1 MPRNNN
7 RKTTRQLSKTE
18 IIIQQEQQEK
28 RLALRQQR
36 HREYLARQQRRD
48 NKSRKQTLRATP
60 GYKPTWMIIRDQQRS
75 AASAS
80 KPIASSFCLLENH
93 DQDQAQFDEDSK
105 VVAFVPKPCAVQSVS
120 LSWAHIGKSSADC
133 KKEKQEEEQ
142 EEEEEEDDAWPELQQ
157 SNWADEV

>member
-1 MPRNNN
+1 MPRNSN

-18 IIIQQEQQEK
+18 MIIQQEQQEK

-36 HREYLARQQRRD
+36 HREYLARKQRRD

-60 GYKPTWMIIRDQQRS
+60 EYKPTWMLIRDQQRS
-75 AASAS
+75 AAKTN

-93 DQDQAQFDEDSK
+93 DQDQAQFDADAK
-105 VVAFVPKPCAVQSVS
+105 VVASVPKPCAVQSAS
-120 LSWAHIGKSSADC
+120 LSWAHIGKSSHDC
-133 KKEKQEEEQ
+133 KKEKQEQ
-142 EEEEEEDDAWPELQQ
+142 EEEDEDDAWPELQQ